1 MINRRS
7 PLAAGVASLAGLA
20 LVVAAGCSGG
30 SPPPP
35 PPVAAA
41 RESAPPPP
49 PPKPRVTPIAELM
62 TQLGIDPRVNLP
74 EDKAPPTDVQRKAVL
89 SFFDAFA
96 RGDDQS
102 ARTMLSKLDQAELDD
117 LVESGTWKKTA
128 QEISRI
134 DVQTGNGPGG
144 TVALAVF
151 TVDLDFQPQL
161 WYYETSQDGPIFDA
175 VASPPDIMERLSGTD
190 HIAAWF
196 AIIAEELA
204 MADEPDQTAT
214 PKQRDVSEKESSDS
228 GPSMSP
234 EGPGGPRGPGN
245 PGKRP
250 KPTGPPRRPP
260 GPPG

>member
-7 PLAAGVASLAGLA
+7 PLAVGAATLAGAA
-20 LVVAAGCSGG
+20 LVVAAGCGG

-35 PPVAAA
+35 PPVAV
-41 RESAPPPP
+41 REKAPPPP
-49 PPKPRVTPIAELM
+49 PPKPKVTPIAELM
-62 TQLGIDPRVNLP
+62 TQLGIDSRVSLP

-96 RGDDQS
+96 RGDDK
-102 ARTMLSKLDQAELDD
+102 AGRTMLSKLDQTELDA
-117 LVESGTWKKTA
+117 LVESGSWKRTTE
-128 QEISRI
+128 QISRI

-151 TVDLDFQPQL
+151 TVDLEFQPQL
-161 WYYETSQDGPIFDA
+161 WYYETTEDGPVFDA

-214 PKQRDVSEKESSDS
+214 VKQRDVSESESSDS
-228 GPSMSP
+228 GPNMSP
-234 EGPGGPRGPGN
+234 GGPDGPRGPGT

-250 KPTGPPRRPP
+250 KPKGPPRRPP